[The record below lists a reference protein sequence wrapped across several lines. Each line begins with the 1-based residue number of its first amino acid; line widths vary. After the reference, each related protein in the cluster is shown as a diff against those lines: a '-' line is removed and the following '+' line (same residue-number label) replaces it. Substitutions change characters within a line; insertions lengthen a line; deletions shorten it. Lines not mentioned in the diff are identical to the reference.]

1 MARGAHAVGAIITLL
16 AIVTLS
22 LLVNRIATVAL
33 VFTGVSKDLAR
44 FQARSAFTGSGFT
57 TSESEMMMQHPVR
70 RRIVMILMFAG
81 SVGFVTILASGITG
95 FVAVDRQQGAF
106 TISEPIPIELH
117 DAKGNVLTGVIKPTA
132 APAEVTADPENWY
145 SWVFGVSPHQEMT
158 ARFLVL
164 ALGLIILYLIASS
177 KWIDQVLF
185 RVIGWAITRF
195 TSLDTHDY
203 EGLLHL
209 GEGYAVVDVVPDRDH
224 WITGQSL
231 AELRLGDEGVQ
242 VLSIHRGDGTFI
254 AAPRG
259 DTFIRQGDKISIW
272 GQAEHLCEL
281 QARRATREGELEHEQ
296 RVREQEEAMRQE
308 GDARSAG
315 SLG

>member
-1 MARGAHAVGAIITLL
+1 MGAIITLL
-16 AIVTLS
+16 AIVTIS

-95 FVAVDRQQGAF
+95 FVAVDRQQGEF

-117 DAKGNVLTGVIKPTA
+117 DANGNVLTGVIKPTA
-132 APAEVTADPENWY
+132 APAELSADPDNWY
-145 SWVFGVSPHQEMT
+145 SWVFGLSPHQEMT

-164 ALGLIILYLIASS
+164 ALGLIVLYLIASS

-185 RVIGWAITRF
+185 RVIGWAIKRF
-195 TSLDTHDY
+195 TALETHDC

-209 GEGYAVVDVVPDRDH
+209 GEGYAVVDIVAE
-224 WITGQSL
+224 TGDWVTGNSL
-231 AELRLGDEGVQ
+231 AELRMGDEGLQ
-242 VLSIHRGDGTFI
+242 VLAIHRSDGAFI
-254 AAPRG
+254 GAPRG

-272 GQAEHLCEL
+272 GQTEHLKEL
-281 QARRATREGELEHEQ
+281 HERRATREGEYQHEQ
-296 RVREQEEAMRQE
+296 RVREQQEAARRE
-308 GDARSAG
+308 GDQRGGVRQAPN
-315 SLG
+315 